1 LSGGG
6 MFLIKEY
13 DKDVLPEPVK
23 IDRVKKIM

>member
-1 LSGGG
+1 